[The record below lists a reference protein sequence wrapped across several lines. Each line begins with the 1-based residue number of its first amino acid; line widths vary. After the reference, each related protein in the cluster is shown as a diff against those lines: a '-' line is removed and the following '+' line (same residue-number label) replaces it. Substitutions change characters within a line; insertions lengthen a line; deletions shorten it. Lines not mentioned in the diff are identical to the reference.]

1 MESPGGQR
9 RLGKIW
15 DGSVRPTCGII
26 KTKMV
31 FPGNFPFML
40 WNNEVPS
47 LYRTPQHSLCPVLS
61 QTYYYYINSIVI
73 LTELHQGRS
82 VDFQLTL

>member
-1 MESPGGQR
+1 
-9 RLGKIW
+9 
-15 DGSVRPTCGII
+15 
-26 KTKMV
+26 
-31 FPGNFPFML
+31 ML